1 MGMLVDGEWLADD
14 ERHRRSNDGAFVRPA
29 SAFRGFVTADRSS
42 GFPAEDRRYH
52 LYAAL
57 SCPWAH
63 RALIMRAVKG
73 LEECIPV
80 SIVAPCPWQPRR
92 ARPCRCT
99 LARRRCSR

>member
-1 MGMLVDGEWLADD
+1 MLFDGEWLADD

-42 GFPAEDRRYH
+42 GFPAEDGRYH

-63 RALIMRAVKG
+63 RPLIIRAVKD

-80 SIVAPCPWQPRR
+80 SIVPPWHHGEGWAFPHCPAPTGPP
-92 ARPCRCT
+92 PT
-99 LARRRCSR
+99 P